1 MSKFTLTD
9 SKGRGRPRENRGDKT
24 GAVRVTL
31 AIPGVEG
38 NMTRS
43 FTVANAKVS
52 AVSKVLVAAFERG
65 RLRQP
70 EKPVKAAPVAAT
82 APVAVPPVPEAVA
95 DPAPEAVASA

>member
-31 AIPGVEG
+31 AIPGVKG
-38 NMTRS
+38 NITRS
-43 FTVANAKVS
+43 FTVADAKVS

-70 EKPVKAAPVAAT
+70 EKPVKT
-82 APVAVPPVPEAVA
+82 AGVPPVPEAVV
-95 DPAPEAVASA
+95 DPEAVASA